1 MRHGMAVAQTTERST
16 SERRTL
22 SIFKS
27 DRPRAIDRFIDY
39 FGSDGSGHGRTPSF
53 PDQSVS
59 GERRPA

>member
-1 MRHGMAVAQTTERST
+1 MAVAKTTERST
-16 SERRTL
+16 AEQRTL

-39 FGSDGSGHGRTPSF
+39 FGSDGCGHG